1 MGHLWTNH
9 PCYSSNTCYK
19 KVNEDVNQI
28 ITQWLV
34 PSLVNK
40 KKRNERAKFLKRGY
54 VLARVVVNKKKDRK
68 LSIKMV
74 TTRA

>member
-9 PCYSSNTCYK
+9 PCYSSNTRYK

-34 PSLVNK
+34 PSPVNK
-40 KKRNERAKFLKRGY
+40 RKRRKKINFLKEE
-54 VLARVVVNKKKDRK
+54 
-68 LSIKMV
+68 I
-74 TTRA
+74 